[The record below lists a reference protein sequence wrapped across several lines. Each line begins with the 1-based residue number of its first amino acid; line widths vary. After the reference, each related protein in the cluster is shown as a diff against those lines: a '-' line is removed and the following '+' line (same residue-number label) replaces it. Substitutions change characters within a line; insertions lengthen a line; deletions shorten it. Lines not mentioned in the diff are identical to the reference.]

1 MKTIIVGDPHIVEEA
16 IPELEKIF
24 SEVLELEG
32 DTLIMLGDYF
42 DKRKPSAKEV
52 IFGTKWAFQFKNK
65 FKQVIYLRGNHDRTK
80 DVSVIDYLAYFGI
93 EVVDEYTDEDNNYY
107 GHFMTNKS
115 LYEYGSFQHTVA
127 ELRHYNRVI
136 LGHQHSYQEIEK
148 NMWHIGSCRFVNFN
162 EVTDKNKKILIL
174 NNGTEEFLILK
185 NPIKMEQV
193 KSVKELPNMKNKNMK
208 IRLVISSYEQFKKEV
223 NLIKE
228 YRDTFA
234 DFKLKLDFTK
244 MPIRNDEKMEIARK
258 KKLSE
263 VLEEGI
269 SKIKDE
275 DVKTLIREALK

>member
-1 MKTIIVGDPHIVEEA
+1 
-16 IPELEKIF
+16 
-24 SEVLELEG
+24 
-32 DTLIMLGDYF
+32 
-42 DKRKPSAKEV
+42 
-52 IFGTKWAFQFKNK
+52 
-65 FKQVIYLRGNHDRTK
+65 
-80 DVSVIDYLAYFGI
+80 
-93 EVVDEYTDEDNNYY
+93 
-107 GHFMTNKS
+107 
-115 LYEYGSFQHTVA
+115 
-127 ELRHYNRVI
+127 
-136 LGHQHSYQEIEK
+136 
-148 NMWHIGSCRFVNFN
+148 MWHIGSCRFVNFN